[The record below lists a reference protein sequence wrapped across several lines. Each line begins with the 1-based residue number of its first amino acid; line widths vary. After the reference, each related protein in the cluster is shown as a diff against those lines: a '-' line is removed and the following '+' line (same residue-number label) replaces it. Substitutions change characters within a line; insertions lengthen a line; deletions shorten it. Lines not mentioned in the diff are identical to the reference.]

1 MIGALE
7 PDATLLALKIGFL
20 VFLYIFI
27 LYVVRSSTRDLRTA
41 PQESIILSP
50 KEAARLRGGVTIPAR
65 RLLVRSSPVLKPGST
80 VEVGART
87 PVGRG
92 PENAMRLDGDE
103 YVSGRHALL
112 DPRPDGLWIEDIG
125 STNGTFVNG
134 ARVSSARQL
143 HRGDI
148 VRIGQTDLE
157 VEA

>member
-20 VFLYIFI
+20 VLLYLFI
-27 LYVVRSSTRDLRTA
+27 LFVVRSATRDLRTA

-50 KEAARLRGGVTIPAR
+50 NEVAKLRGGAMIRPR
-65 RLLVRSSPVLKPGST
+65 RLLVRSSPVLRPGST

-87 PVGRG
+87 AVGRG
-92 PENAMRLDGDE
+92 PENTMRLDGDE

-112 DPRPDGLWIEDIG
+112 DPRPDGLWIEDAG
-125 STNGTFVNG
+125 STNGTYVNG

-143 HRGDI
+143 RRGDI